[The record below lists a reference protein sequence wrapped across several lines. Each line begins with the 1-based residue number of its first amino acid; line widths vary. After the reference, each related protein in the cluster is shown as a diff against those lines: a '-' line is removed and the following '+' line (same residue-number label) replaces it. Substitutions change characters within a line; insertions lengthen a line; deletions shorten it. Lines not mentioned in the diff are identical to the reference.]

1 MEGVFGFH
9 HVNCVDIEI
18 SALGSRL
25 NIPAIRH
32 RLTRYYG
39 LDSEEARRGLHNM
52 VQGGGNYRIFTN
64 VTPGWAYDF
73 EVWAREVLPD
83 VELEYIGKVEPNKDN
98 ISNPLSAEQKQKQD
112 SATLKI
118 TSEFMDT
125 KKMLGEA
132 SEALAEANAN
142 NKYLTETR
150 EYLQGFVVRLQKDND
165 KLARALQGKYN
176 DVRIDPNDPDHYIV
190 RPSALT
196 EMRLLGQLSNDVVS
210 ITFQLLKPK
219 TLRILR
225 DKGSLPNAYGYK
237 NNYDPPSPEFM
248 DKNGTVLKQVRRACR
263 PNTRG
268 SINGT
273 LRALGALKAY
283 TGHFHGFE
291 NACVLISNHS
301 SGRHLRKSK
310 FNW

>member
-1 MEGVFGFH
+1 M
-9 HVNCVDIEI
+9 I
-18 SALGSRL
+18 
-25 NIPAIRH
+25 
-32 RLTRYYG
+32 
-39 LDSEEARRGLHNM
+39 
-52 VQGGGNYRIFTN
+52 QGGGNYRIFTN

-73 EVWAREVLPD
+73 EVWARAGLPD
-83 VELEYIGKVEPNKDN
+83 VSLEFIGRVEPNKDN

-118 TSEFMDT
+118 VSEFADT
-125 KKMLGEA
+125 KTMLDQTQ
-132 SEALAEANAN
+132 EALVDAIAS
-142 NKYLTETR
+142 NKDLTETIDHLR
-150 EYLQGFVVRLQKDND
+150 GSVVRLQKDND
-165 KLARALQGKYN
+165 KLALALQSKYN

-196 EMRLLGQLSNDVVS
+196 EMRLLGQLSNDVVN

-225 DKGSLPNAYGYK
+225 DKGSLQNAYGYN

-248 DKNGTVLKQVRRACR
+248 DKNGTMLKQVRRACR

-273 LRALGALKAY
+273 LRVLGALKAY
-283 TGHFHGFE
+283 TRHFHGFE

>member
-9 HVNCVDIEI
+9 HVNCVNIEI
-18 SALGSRL
+18 SGIGLSL
-25 NIPAIRH
+25 NMPAIRH
-32 RLTRYYG
+32 RLKRYYG
-39 LDSEEARRGLHNM
+39 LDSEEVRCGLHNM

-64 VTPGWAYDF
+64 VSPGWAYDF
-73 EVWAREVLPD
+73 EVWAREALPD
-83 VELEYIGKVEPNKDN
+83 VSLEFIGRVEPNKDN
-98 ISNPLSAEQKQKQD
+98 INNPLSAEQKQKQD

-118 TSEFMDT
+118 LSEFTDT
-125 KKMLGEA
+125 KITLGKTQ
-132 SEALAEANAN
+132 EALMEANAN
-142 NKYLTETR
+142 NKYLTEVR
-150 EYLQGFVVRLQKDND
+150 DHLQGLIARLQKDNY
-165 KLARALQGKYN
+165 KIARALQSKYSE
-176 DVRIDPNDPDHYIV
+176 VRIDPNDPDHYIV

-196 EMRLLGQLSNDVVS
+196 EMRLLDQLSNDVVS

-225 DKGSLPNAYGYK
+225 DKGNLPNAYGYK
-237 NNYDPPSPEFM
+237 SNYDPPSPAYM
-248 DKNGTVLKQVRRACR
+248 DKNGPILKQVRRACR

-273 LRALGALKAY
+273 LRALGSLRAY
-283 TGHFHGFE
+283 AGHFHGFE
-291 NACVLISNHS
+291 NSCVLMDNHR